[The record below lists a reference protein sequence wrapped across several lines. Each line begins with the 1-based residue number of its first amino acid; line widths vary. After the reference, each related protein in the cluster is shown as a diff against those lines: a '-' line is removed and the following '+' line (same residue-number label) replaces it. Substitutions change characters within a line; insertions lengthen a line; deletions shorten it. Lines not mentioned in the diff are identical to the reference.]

1 MATRVDQMYS
11 AKDREVFRSVFPAS
25 TKQPQTK
32 QRAREEIQRVT
43 EKVTQ
48 QFQLDS
54 KTVLGIRDEQYRL
67 PPGDSRSFKP
77 HFASCPS
84 LTIVAQPTPQQRT
97 QLILNML
104 NTPAIEKGF
113 HRELDEGRIKSVLAQ
128 VVNKSIS
135 DFVSWSYSGVY
146 NEEVRNHLSFWI
158 EHVLA
163 TWVATV
169 LYCVDSTTGIY
180 KAIEVSLPTTAYLEQ
195 FRALAFSQL
204 WTLRVDELFDII
216 VDWDDTVAGIDDI
229 KTLLTTPQARQY
241 VAQKLTTTLHARLL
255 HPGAS
260 TVEILQIYISIIRA
274 FRRLDVRGV
283 ILSKI
288 SGRVRQYLRER
299 DDTVK
304 VVVAGLLS
312 DVPTSLAKTEG
323 QVDHVLNELAWEL
336 QNRDASTTKSAN
348 NSDWNNMNWQPDPI
362 DAVSDQMKST
372 KHLDVIGSI
381 ISLFE
386 SKDIFVKELQVT
398 LAERLLKNR
407 EDYDQETAVIE
418 HLKIRFGDAA
428 LQACEV
434 MLRDVTD
441 SKRLDQVIRRDQG
454 LLVEGTKTDNQEP
467 ELHAKILS
475 RLFWPTLPGSAPSY
489 GNDSDE
495 EQTFKPPLSILHQ
508 RNLYEEG
515 FENLKQTRKLT
526 WNDNLGEV
534 EIELD
539 FADGRTYHDRV
550 LPYQAGVIYAFNN
563 DSSDDESS
571 EPITK
576 TVDDLSNELNL
587 PANLVRSACLLFV
600 SKRVLVSSTHIHD
613 AFTVLEH
620 LPPAPG
626 TATGAIDVNTNAQ
639 TAPTHVNADIATSS
653 ASAAAAQ
660 AAADRAAELAAQQAQ
675 KEAEARE
682 KRAKMAVYQQ
692 FITAMLT
699 NQGSM
704 PLPRIAMMLGMVVPG
719 GFPFSNEELRE
730 FLGSMVRDG
739 VVTLQGNN
747 YKKA

>member
-1 MATRVDQMYS
+1 MALRVDQTYS
-11 AKDREVFRSVFPAS
+11 SKNRDVFRSVFPTLS
-25 TKQPQTK
+25 KNTTTHQRTK
-32 QRAREEIQRVT
+32 EEIQSLII
-43 EKVTQ
+43 EAEQ
-48 QFQLDS
+48 QFQFDS
-54 KTVLGIRDEQYRL
+54 KAILGIRNEDYRL
-67 PPGDSRSFKP
+67 PPGDPRSFKP
-77 HFASCPS
+77 HFATCPS
-84 LTIVAQPTPQQRT
+84 LSVVSPPTPPQRIQMITSMLAAPAIKKGLHLRLENT
-97 QLILNML
+97 QLKRL
-104 NTPAIEKGF
+104 
-113 HRELDEGRIKSVLAQ
+113 LAQ

-146 NEEVRNHLSFWI
+146 NEEVQSHLRFWI

-163 TWVATV
+163 MWVATV
-169 LYCVDSTTGIY
+169 LYCFDNSSAIY
-180 KAIEVSLPTTAYLEQ
+180 RATDVARSDPTYLEQ
-195 FRALAFSQL
+195 YQSLAFSQL

-229 KTLLTTPQARQY
+229 KAQLTTPQARQY
-241 VAQKLTTTLHARLL
+241 VAQKLTTVLHARLL

-260 TVEILQIYISIIRA
+260 TVEILQIYISMIRA

-283 ILSKI
+283 IISKI

-304 VVVAGLLS
+304 VVVTGLLS
-312 DVPTSLAKTEG
+312 DVPKSPKGDSQHDQALS
-323 QVDHVLNELAWEL
+323 ELAWEL
-336 QNRDASTTKSAN
+336 QNRDASTTKTAN

-362 DAVSDQMKST
+362 DAVSDQMKSV
-372 KHLDVIGSI
+372 KHLDVIGSV

-386 SKDIFVKELQVT
+386 SKEIFVKELQVT

-434 MLRDVTD
+434 MLRDVLD

-454 LLVEGTKTDNQEP
+454 LLGEDDKAKDKQEP

-475 RLFWPTLPGSAPSY
+475 RLFWPTLPGSVPTY
-489 GNDSDE
+489 GNEAED

-508 RNLYEEG
+508 RNLYEAG

-534 EIELD
+534 EIGLD

-550 LPYQAGVIYAFNN
+550 LPYQAGVIYAFND
-563 DSSDDESS
+563 DSSEETSS
-571 EPITK
+571 EPVTK
-576 TVDDLSNELNL
+576 TVSDLSNELNL
-587 PANLVRSACLLFV
+587 PTNLVRSACLLFV
-600 SKRVLVSSTHIHD
+600 SKRVLISSTGIHD

-626 TATGAIDVNTNAQ
+626 TATGAIDTTTHAH
-639 TAPTHVNADIATSS
+639 TAPTHINADIATSS

-739 VVTLQGNN
+739 VVALQGNN